1 MDEAP
6 LPYALVPLG
15 GGFYDRPTLIVAREA
30 IGKWLVRIGPGGQT
44 LCRADRRDGSV
55 HAGRSAYHGWNAL
68 DAPTGLV
75 RLTGRTHDLFGPPGR
90 AYLYPVYERHWMLN
104 LVTERA
110 GVCGSV
116 LVRALVPTLG
126 LDEMMA
132 QRPAA
137 RTVRALCNGPG
148 NLTAA
153 LSLGK
158 AQHGLDLTT
167 DVPGPDSTGA
177 LFLADAE
184 PDARWPIATSSRIGL
199 TRGVELPWRFF
210 VAGEPCVSK
219 GVPSDLAQAR
229 RALRRPQT

>member
-1 MDEAP
+1 MVDGP
-6 LPYALVPLG
+6 LVPLG
-15 GGFYDRPTLIVAREA
+15 VGFYERPTRVVAREA
-30 IGKWLVRIGPGGQT
+30 IGKWLVRIGPEGGDV
-44 LCRADRRDGSV
+44 R
-55 HAGRSAYHGWNAL
+55 AGRIVETEAYTQDDPAYHGWNAV

-126 LDEMMA
+126 LDAMA
-132 QRPAA
+132 AARPAA
-137 RTVRALCNGPG
+137 RAVRALCNGPG

-153 LSLGK
+153 LGLGK

-167 DVPGPDSTGA
+167 DAVGPHGA

-184 PDARWPIATSSRIGL
+184 PDAVWPIATSSRVGL
-199 TRGVELPWRFF
+199 TRGTELPWRFF
-210 VAGEPCVSK
+210 VLGEPCVSK

-229 RALRRPQT
+229 RRAPGQRPPSSS